1 MQIFQLRFVA
11 YQEER
16 PIQDPYLFSGFWW
29 LEDYTWIFLS
39 ILLNFIGRPQYV
51 LLSKSF
57 APTLFTPG
65 PYIDQKATDL
75 QHSGSFVISTI
86 FSGVIKMWIK
96 GKVFLCSQGNTVQ
109 NFRYS
114 WYQ

>member
-75 QHSGSFVISTI
+75 QHSCSFVIFNDPFRSDKNVDQ
-86 FSGVIKMWIK
+86 GK
-96 GKVFLCSQGNTVQ
+96 GIPVQ
-109 NFRYS
+109 SREHHS
-114 WYQ
+114 KS